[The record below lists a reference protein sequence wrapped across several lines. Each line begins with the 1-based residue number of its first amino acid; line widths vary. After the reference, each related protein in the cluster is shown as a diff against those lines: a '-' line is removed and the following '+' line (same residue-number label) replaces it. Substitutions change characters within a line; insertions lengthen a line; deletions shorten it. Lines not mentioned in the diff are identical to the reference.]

1 MMTMTKT
8 LIASFALTLSAAGA
22 SAQCRAAHMTISDE
36 LHNSGETIVATVQDA
51 QSVPDSSFH
60 MDGVNYIVKVDR
72 VLHGKLIH
80 TDTAKIF
87 SENSPEKFPMQ
98 IGKQYLL
105 FVHLD
110 YNRYEVDNCGNSGV
124 LEASTIENAHQL
136 KSYAKNNQ

>member
-1 MMTMTKT
+1 MKTMTNI
-8 LIASFALTLSAAGA
+8 LLASFALTFSAAVA
-22 SAQCRAAHMTISDE
+22 SAQCRATRMTISDE

-51 QSVPDSSFH
+51 QSAPDSSFH

-72 VLHGKLIH
+72 VLHGRMLR
-80 TDTAKIF
+80 TDTVSIF

-110 YNRYEVDNCGNSGV
+110 YNRYEVDSCGNSGM
-124 LEASTIENAHQL
+124 LEASNIEDAHQL
-136 KSYAKNNQ
+136 KSYARNNQ